1 MEQNKLNE
9 ELNQLLKGTHMGA
22 SIFEDLY
29 DKVKSEKLKNE
40 FHEILDKFR
49 LHERSLTS
57 LIMANDGE
65 AADTAGV
72 KGTITD
78 MMYKIKNVMITNDK
92 QVLDEAVKCMEGAQK
107 ALHDF
112 QGRHKILADNVEK
125 VIHIMQDD
133 YGTIYHTLHKYLIEF
148 EKMD

>member
-92 QVLDEAVKCMEGAQK
+92 QVLEEAVKCMEGAQK

-112 QGRHKILADNVEK
+112 QGRHKILAENVEK

-133 YGTIYHTLHKYLIEF
+133 YGAIYHTLHKYLIEF

>member
-133 YGTIYHTLHKYLIEF
+133 YGTIYHTLH
-148 EKMD
+148 